1 MDGQSRNSQGIKLT
15 WLVMLVAVLAAAC
28 GDSISEIERVPE
40 ADVASEPQAP
50 WAAAASGSGR
60 QFDSAN
66 AQVVAGGLGEPN
78 SDPAAFVQGDSIVR
92 DSAVVGHLR
101 QSQGSGSSSYPDFGL
116 APGQCLVLIFYYLD
130 TGEIIG
136 YSVIH
141 CEPPEGDDGRSGG
154 NQGGG
159 GTEPTDTTAVTIGL
173 SCSSSVRRGEV
184 ATCSITKNPTNATVT
199 NVSWKFSNSD
209 VTNRKQNGESWR
221 GQAAST
227 GTVTVTG
234 NAGGNGFVLTKVV
247 TVLDR
252 GWQWPVTAEWASGNE
267 VDSCVGRQ
275 AGAVVQA
282 NCSSHWFDQNGFS
295 IVQGSGPW
303 AGLYYVSDPRAGLDL
318 KAALNPSFRA
328 DGPLRPLAGGTS
340 ALVAGCRRHFG
351 PTVLEVNRYQANTV
365 CTTTA
370 GFTRAISIIQS
381 HEQRHL
387 DAGVRAATAGD
398 LYEDWDGIV
407 AKSRGQARNLASDEA
422 KRAHDR
428 VNRAIMGTHTG
439 STITVH
445 FWTFTSGRWS
455 MGGAHLQN

>member
-15 WLVMLVAVLAAAC
+15 WLVLLVAVLGAAC
-28 GDSISEIERVPE
+28 GDLISEIERVPE
-40 ADVASEPQAP
+40 ADASSEPQAP

-116 APGQCLVLIFYYLD
+116 SPGHCLVLIFYYLD

-141 CEPPEGDDGRSGG
+141 CEPPEGDDGGSGG

-173 SCSSSVRRGEV
+173 SCSSSVRRGES
-184 ATCSITKNPTNATVT
+184 ATCSLTKNPTNATVT
-199 NVSWKFSNSD
+199 NVSWKFANSD
-209 VTNRKQNGESWR
+209 VTNRKQNGENWIGR
-221 GQAAST
+221 AAST

-247 TVLDR
+247 TVQDR
-252 GWQWPVTAEWASGNE
+252 GWQWPVTAEWASGSE
-267 VDSCVGRQ
+267 VDGCVGRR

-282 NCSSHWFDQNGFS
+282 NCSSNWFDQNGFS

-328 DGPLRPLAGGTS
+328 DGPSHPLAGGDS
-340 ALVAGCRRHFG
+340 VLVASCRRHIG
-351 PTVLEVNRYQANTV
+351 QTVSAVNMHQANTV
-365 CTTTA
+365 CTTTG
-370 GFTRAISIIQS
+370 GFTRAISIIES
-381 HEQRHL
+381 HEQQHL
-387 DAGVRAATAGD
+387 EAGVSAASADD

-407 AKSRGQARNLASDEA
+407 ATSRRSANRDARKAA
-422 KRAHDR
+422 KEAHDH
-428 VNRAIMGTHTG
+428 VKSAIQGTHTG
-439 STITVH
+439 GTITVR

-455 MGGAHLQN
+455 MGGARLQN